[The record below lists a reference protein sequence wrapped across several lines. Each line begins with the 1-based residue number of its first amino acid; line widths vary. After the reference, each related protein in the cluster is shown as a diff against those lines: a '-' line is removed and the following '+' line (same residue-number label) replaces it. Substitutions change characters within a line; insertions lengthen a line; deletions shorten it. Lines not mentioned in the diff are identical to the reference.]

1 MAGAWAKVDSVAFHT
16 SMLAVLWTTALGLS
30 LFLLFQGRFLARVTG
45 CVGTWKELAVEAGK
59 AARGL
64 QCGLCRSG
72 YFPRS
77 TSVFPQKVS
86 GLASIKYRPLTKSC
100 SPLASEHLTLFFR
113 LNVEEKWCCHLCHQA
128 TPSCRGWLWLG
139 GGQHAACSLA
149 TVATASMS
157 LTGDRGLCGRPEVPR
172 QCLR

>member
-30 LFLLFQGRFLARVTG
+30 LFLPFQGHFLARLTR

-86 GLASIKYRPLTKSC
+86 GLPSIKYRPLTKSH

-113 LNVEEKWCCHLCHQA
+113 LNVEEKWCLSPVHPGNPFL
-128 TPSCRGWLWLG
+128 LG
-139 GGQHAACSLA
+139 VALAWERPTCSLLISHSGHSQHEPYWGQGIMW
-149 TVATASMS
+149 VS
-157 LTGDRGLCGRPEVPR
+157 
-172 QCLR
+172 

>member
-86 GLASIKYRPLTKSC
+86 GLASIKYRPLTKSR

-113 LNVEEKWCCHLCHQA
+113 LNVEEKWCLSPVP
-128 TPSCRGWLWLG
+128 PSNPFLLR
-139 GGQHAACSLA
+139 LA
-149 TVATASMS
+149 LAW
-157 LTGDRGLCGRPEVPR
+157 GRPTRSLLISHSGHSQHEPNWG
-172 QCLR
+172 QGILWAS